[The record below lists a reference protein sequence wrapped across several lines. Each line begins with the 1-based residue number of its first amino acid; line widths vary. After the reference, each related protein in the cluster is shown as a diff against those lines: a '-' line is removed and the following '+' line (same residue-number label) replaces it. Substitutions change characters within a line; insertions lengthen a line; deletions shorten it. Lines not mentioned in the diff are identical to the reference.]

1 MKKLK
6 KCHENFISSSSK
18 NTQVSFFLFFL
29 INRDEKFCEMKIFTL
44 VYLTFTLGY
53 KNFTLGYK
61 IFTLGYEVLSLGY
74 EAFSLGHEALSLG
87 YEALSLGSRVIRH
100 PRILRSLDTL
110 GY

>member
-29 INRDEKFCEMKIFTL
+29 INRDGKFCEMKI
-44 VYLTFTLGY
+44 
-53 KNFTLGYK
+53 FTLGYK

-74 EAFSLGHEALSLG
+74 EAFSLGHA
-87 YEALSLGSRVIRH
+87 
-100 PRILRSLDTL
+100 
-110 GY
+110 

>member
-1 MKKLK
+1 VSWKFY
-6 KCHENFISSSSK
+6 FIIIEK
-18 NTQVSFFLFFL
+18 YTGKFFL
-29 INRDEKFCEMKIFTL
+29 IFSNKPRWEILWNENFYPNIFNI
-44 VYLTFTLGY
+44 YPGY